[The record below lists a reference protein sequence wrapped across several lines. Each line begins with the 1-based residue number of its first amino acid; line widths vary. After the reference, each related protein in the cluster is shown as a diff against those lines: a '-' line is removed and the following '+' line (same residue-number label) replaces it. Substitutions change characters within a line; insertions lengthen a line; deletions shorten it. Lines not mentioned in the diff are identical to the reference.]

1 MKKVYGKASRYK
13 RKRKSEEW
21 KETRSSGEE
30 TLDFMKDKWMMEL
43 ELRREELEVRKKEH
57 HAKER
62 KADQE
67 MELRKRELELKDR
80 EQQVRE
86 EE

>member
-30 TLDFMKDKWMMEL
+30 TLDFMKDIWRMEL
-43 ELRREELEVRKKEH
+43 EIRREELEVRKKEH
-57 HAKER
+57 HTKER
-62 KADQE
+62 KADQGV
-67 MELRKRELELKDR
+67 ELRKRELELKERATGKR
-80 EQQVRE
+80 E
-86 EE
+86 